1 VPAVSVLTVG
11 VSRRFR
17 SVASVLRGRL
27 T

>member
-1 VPAVSVLTVG
+1 MPAIPVLTVG

-17 SVASVLRGRL
+17 SVAFVLRGRL